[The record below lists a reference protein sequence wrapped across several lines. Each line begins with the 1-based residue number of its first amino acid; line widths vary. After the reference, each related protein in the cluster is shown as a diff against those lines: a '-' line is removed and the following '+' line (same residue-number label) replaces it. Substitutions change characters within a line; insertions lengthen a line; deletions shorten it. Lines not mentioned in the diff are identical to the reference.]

1 MKAMRHAITGAT
13 LCLLLG
19 AAPALADCA
28 TIAAAMTAVERT
40 AGVRQIL
47 HAGTADGGTV
57 IGETLKFPDALYMRQ
72 GATKWV
78 RLPLD
83 AAKRLE
89 TAETMMKAMP
99 LSDCA
104 GPRDVADAGIGYR
117 AYDYAQPNPLKGV
130 AKSRSSIWLDGEGRI
145 ARLVLEDGSR
155 QIFEYGV
162 KDPPPVETPR
172 PGKTK

>member
-1 MKAMRHAITGAT
+1 MRHIIAGTT
-13 LCLLLG
+13 LCLLL
-19 AAPALADCA
+19 AVAPALADCT

-47 HAGTADGGTV
+47 HASPADGGAV

-72 GATKWV
+72 GAAAKWV

-83 AAKRLE
+83 ATKRLE
-89 TAETMMKAMP
+89 TAEKMMKAMP
-99 LSDCA
+99 ISDCA
-104 GPRDVADAGIGYR
+104 GPRNVAEAGVAYR
-117 AYDYAQPNPLKGV
+117 AFDYAQPNPLKGG
-130 AKSRSSIWLDGEGRI
+130 AKSRSSIWLDGDGRI

-162 KDPPPVETPR
+162 KDAPAVEPPR